1 MALSRDQY
9 RELMNQLAPP
19 GSALPQ
25 APDSVWQQ
33 LLAARAG
40 VFERVDSRADVLIE
54 EADPR
59 TAYELLS
66 DWERVAGLPDPC
78 VDREQTIAERRAAL
92 LRVLTSTGG
101 ASRKYFQEVAADL
114 GYDVTVEDYTAYTVA
129 DTVDKPIYGIA
140 WRWAFTVRSAEETV
154 SYFTVDGGV
163 SEALASWGND
173 RLECVIERLKPA
185 HTRVIFA
192 YGEDD

>member
-25 APDSVWQQ
+25 SPDSTWQ
-33 LLAARAG
+33 LLLEARAG
-40 VFERVDSRADVLIE
+40 VFESVDARADVLIE
-54 EADPR
+54 ESDPR

-101 ASRKYFQEVAADL
+101 ASRKYFQELAADL
-114 GYDVTVEDYTAYTVA
+114 GYDVTVEDYTAHTVG
-129 DTVDKPIYGIA
+129 DPVDKPIYGIA

-154 SYFTVDGGV
+154 TYHAVTGDVG
-163 SEALASWGND
+163 EALATWGND

-185 HTRVIFA
+185 HTRVLFA
-192 YGEDD
+192 YGDD